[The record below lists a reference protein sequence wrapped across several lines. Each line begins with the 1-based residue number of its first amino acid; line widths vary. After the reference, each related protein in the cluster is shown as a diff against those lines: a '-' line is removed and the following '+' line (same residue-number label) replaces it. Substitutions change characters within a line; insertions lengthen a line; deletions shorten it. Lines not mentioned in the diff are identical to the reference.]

1 MEGCQGALAFS
12 LQSIHLRSYEKKMY
26 LINLVDYT
34 IDSPERDCC
43 LNKLNFGLS
52 QGDAFAII
60 ADSPDRAHMFLKAL
74 AMLVKPVSGEFYF
87 KDKKVDFSDYRNL
100 LPCKKKIGYIAS
112 DAAMISNITVRENL
126 LYMRYYFENSLS
138 LSLDE
143 KADNLCKIFSI
154 HDKLNVRPGKLRSV
168 DLRIA
173 IAIRE
178 LSKSPDLLLLERP
191 EDFIGHTNFDLFTEV
206 LRDLVLTKLPIV
218 FISYDKDFI
227 EEFSNKKIFLKDG
240 TLAVG

>member
-1 MEGCQGALAFS
+1 
-12 LQSIHLRSYEKKMY
+12 MY

-34 IDSPERDCC
+34 IDSQEEDCSF
-43 LNKLNFGLS
+43 NKLNFALS
-52 QGDAFAII
+52 RGDAFAII
-60 ADSPDRAHMFLKAL
+60 ADSPDCAHMFLKVL
-74 AMLVKPVSGEFYF
+74 AMLMKPVSGEFYF

-112 DAAMISNITVRENL
+112 DSAMISNITVMENL

-143 KADNLCKIFSI
+143 RADKLCRIFSI
-154 HDKLNVRPGKLRSV
+154 HDKLNMYPGRLRSV

-178 LSKSPDLLLLERP
+178 FTKSPDLLLLERP
-191 EDFIGHTNFDLFTEV
+191 EDFIGHDNFDLFTEV
-206 LRDLVLTKLPIV
+206 LRDIVLTKMPIV

-227 EEFSNKKIFLKDG
+227 EEFSNKKIFLKG
-240 TLAVG
+240 RTLSIG

>member
-1 MEGCQGALAFS
+1 
-12 LQSIHLRSYEKKMY
+12 MY

-34 IDSPERDCC
+34 IDSPEEDCG
-43 LNKLNFGLS
+43 LDKLDFALS
-52 QGDAFAII
+52 LGDAFAII
-60 ADSPDRAHMFLKAL
+60 ADSPDRAHMFLKTL
-74 AMLVKPVSGEFYF
+74 AMLVKPVSGAFYF

-112 DAAMISNITVRENL
+112 DSAMIGNITVRENL

-143 KADNLCKIFSI
+143 ITKKLCKNFGIY
-154 HDKLNVRPGKLRSV
+154 DKLDMRPGSLRSV
-168 DLRIA
+168 DLRTA

-178 LSKSPDLLLLERP
+178 LTKFPDLLLIERP
-191 EDFIGHTNFDLFTEV
+191 EDFIGHTNLDLFTEV
-206 LRDLVLTKLPIV
+206 LRDMVLTQMPIV
-218 FISYDKDFI
+218 FISYDRDFI

-240 TLAVG
+240 TLDIVK

>member
-1 MEGCQGALAFS
+1 
-12 LQSIHLRSYEKKMY
+12 MY

-34 IDSPERDCC
+34 IDFPESDRSF
-43 LNKLNFGLS
+43 NKLNFALS
-52 QGDAFAII
+52 RDDAFAII
-60 ADSPDRAHMFLKAL
+60 GDSPDQAHMFLKVL
-74 AMLVKPVSGEFYF
+74 AMLVKPVSGDFYF

-112 DAAMISNITVRENL
+112 DSAMISNITVRENL
-126 LYMRYYFENSLS
+126 LYTRYYFENSLS

-143 KADNLCKIFSI
+143 TATKLCKNLGIY
-154 HDKLNVRPGKLRSV
+154 DKLDIRPGRLRSV

-178 LSKSPDLLLLERP
+178 LAAKSPDLLLLERP
-191 EDFIGHTNFDLFTEV
+191 EDFIGRTNFDLFTEV
-206 LRDLVLTKLPIV
+206 LRDMVLTKLPIV

-227 EEFSNKKIFLKDG
+227 EEFSNKKIFLKNGNLDI
-240 TLAVG
+240 VK

>member
-1 MEGCQGALAFS
+1 
-12 LQSIHLRSYEKKMY
+12 MY

-34 IDSPERDCC
+34 IDFPESDCSF
-43 LNKLNFGLS
+43 NKLNFALS
-52 QGDAFAII
+52 HGDAFAII
-60 ADSPDRAHMFLKAL
+60 CDSPDRAHMFLKAL
-74 AMLVKPVSGEFYF
+74 AMIVKPVSGVFYF

-112 DAAMISNITVRENL
+112 DSAMISNITVRENL
-126 LYMRYYFENSLS
+126 LFTRYYFENSLS

-143 KADNLCKIFSI
+143 RADKLCKIFNI
-154 HDKLNVRPGKLRSV
+154 HDKLNVRPGRLRSI

-178 LSKSPDLLLLERP
+178 LVKSPDLLLLERP

-206 LRDLVLTKLPIV
+206 LRDMVLTKLPIV
-218 FISYDKDFI
+218 FISYDKNFV
-227 EEFSNKKIFLKDG
+227 EEFSNKKIFLKNG
-240 TLAVG
+240 TSDIVK

>member
-1 MEGCQGALAFS
+1 
-12 LQSIHLRSYEKKMY
+12 MY

-34 IDSPERDCC
+34 IDFPESDCSF
-43 LNKLNFGLS
+43 NKLNFALS
-52 QGDAFAII
+52 RGDAFAII
-60 ADSPDRAHMFLKAL
+60 GDSPDRAHLFLKAL
-74 AMLVKPVSGEFYF
+74 AMIVKPVSGVFYF

-112 DAAMISNITVRENL
+112 DSALIGNITVRENF

-143 KADNLCKIFSI
+143 ITKKLCKKFGIY
-154 HDKLNVRPGKLRSV
+154 DKLDMRPGRLRSV

-178 LSKSPDLLLLERP
+178 LAKSPDLLLIERP
-191 EDFIGHTNFDLFTEV
+191 EDFIGHTRFDLFTEV
-206 LRDLVLTKLPIV
+206 LRDMVLTILPIV

-227 EEFSNKKIFLKDG
+227 EEFSNKKIFLKNGNLDIIK
-240 TLAVG
+240 

>member
-1 MEGCQGALAFS
+1 
-12 LQSIHLRSYEKKMY
+12 MY

-34 IDSPERDCC
+34 IDYQNEDCS
-43 LNKLNFGLS
+43 LDKLNFAIS
-52 QGDAFAII
+52 QGDSFAII
-60 ADSPDRAHMFLKAL
+60 ADSPDRAHIFLKAL

-112 DAAMISNITVRENL
+112 DSAMISNITVMENL

-143 KADNLCKIFSI
+143 RTDKLCRIFNI
-154 HDKLNVRPGKLRSV
+154 HDKLDMYPESLCSI
-168 DLRIA
+168 DLKTA

-178 LSKSPDLLLLERP
+178 LTKSPDVLLLERP
-191 EDFIGHTNFDLFTEV
+191 EDLMGHASFDLFKEV
-206 LRDLVLTKLPIV
+206 LRDIVLNKFPVV
-218 FISYDKDFI
+218 FISYDRNFI
-227 EEFSNKKIFLKDG
+227 EEFSNRKIFLKGG
-240 TLAVG
+240 TLDIDN

>member
-1 MEGCQGALAFS
+1 
-12 LQSIHLRSYEKKMY
+12 MY

-34 IDSPERDCC
+34 IDSPEEDCSF
-43 LNKLNFGLS
+43 NKLNFAIS
-52 QGDAFAII
+52 RGDAFAII
-60 ADSPDRAHMFLKAL
+60 ADSPDCAHMFLKVL
-74 AMLVKPVSGEFYF
+74 AMLMKPVSGEFYF

-100 LPCKKKIGYIAS
+100 LSCKKKIGYIAS
-112 DAAMISNITVRENL
+112 DSAMISNITVMENL

-143 KADNLCKIFSI
+143 RADKLCRIFSI
-154 HDKLNVRPGKLRSV
+154 HDKLNMCPGMLRSV

-178 LSKSPDLLLLERP
+178 FTKSPDLLLLERP
-191 EDFIGHTNFDLFTEV
+191 EDFIGHDNFDLFTEV
-206 LRDLVLTKLPIV
+206 LRDIVLTKMPIV

-227 EEFSNKKIFLKDG
+227 EEFSNKKIFLKNG
-240 TLAVG
+240 NLSIN

>member
-1 MEGCQGALAFS
+1 
-12 LQSIHLRSYEKKMY
+12 MY

-34 IDSPERDCC
+34 IDFPESDCSF
-43 LNKLNFGLS
+43 NKLNFTLS
-52 QGDAFAII
+52 RGDAFAII
-60 ADSPDRAHMFLKAL
+60 GDSPDQAHMFLKAL
-74 AMLVKPVSGEFYF
+74 AMLVKPVSGDFYF

-112 DAAMISNITVRENL
+112 DSAMISNITVRENL
-126 LYMRYYFENSLS
+126 LFTRYYFDDSLS

-143 KADNLCKIFSI
+143 TATKLCKNFGIY
-154 HDKLNVRPGKLRSV
+154 DKLHIHPGRLSSV
-168 DLRIA
+168 NLRIA

-178 LSKSPDLLLLERP
+178 LTKSPDLFLFERP

-206 LRDLVLTKLPIV
+206 LRDMVLTKLPIV

-240 TLAVG
+240 TLSIG

>member
-1 MEGCQGALAFS
+1 MPTC
-12 LQSIHLRSYEKKMY
+12 
-26 LINLVDYT
+26 
-34 IDSPERDCC
+34 
-43 LNKLNFGLS
+43 
-52 QGDAFAII
+52 
-60 ADSPDRAHMFLKAL
+60 
-74 AMLVKPVSGEFYF
+74 FYF

-112 DAAMISNITVRENL
+112 DSAMISNITVMENL

-143 KADNLCKIFSI
+143 RADKLCRIFGI
-154 HDKLNVRPGKLRSV
+154 HDKLNMCPGRLRSV

-178 LSKSPDLLLLERP
+178 FTKSSDLLLLERP
-191 EDFIGHTNFDLFTEV
+191 EDFIGHDNFDLFTEV
-206 LRDLVLTKLPIV
+206 LRDIVLTKMPIV

-227 EEFSNKKIFLKDG
+227 EEFSNKKIFLKG
-240 TLAVG
+240 RTLSIG